1 MKKVKLHDKQFRLFI
16 ESGIITSKIKDLA
29 EVINH
34 DFANKKPIFLCV
46 LNGSFLFAS
55 ELIKRFNYDCEVS
68 FVKLA
73 SYEGVQ
79 TTGKIKNLIGL
90 NDEIKNRNVIV
101 VEDIVDTGNTIYSVS
116 EQLKKHHPSSVEIA
130 TLLYKPEAYQ
140 KSIPIKYPA
149 IEVGNEFLVGF
160 GLDYDGLGRNLE
172 DIYIIEENN

>member
-1 MKKVKLHDKQFRLFI
+1 MI
-16 ESGIITSKIKDLA
+16 GITSLRK
-29 EVINH
+29 N
-34 DFANKKPIFLCV
+34 
-46 LNGSFLFAS
+46 
-55 ELIKRFNYDCEVS
+55 R
-68 FVKLA
+68 
-73 SYEGVQ
+73 
-79 TTGKIKNLIGL
+79 GKIKNLIGL
-90 NDEIKNRNVIV
+90 NDEIKNRNIIV